1 MRSQYK
7 QPKNSQHN
15 CMLDGCGNS
24 LTASEGFTASPTI
37 TFTSASENCTD
48 LAARFTF
55 TGIQTEDQTMPRDS
69 GSPSLNRSSDVVV
82 GQVFGLLTVVSAPY
96 RVRYSAK
103 GAHYLVMVQCSCG
116 SPEKSVKVQMLRIH
130 RTKSCGCMKTQK
142 HWSIM
147 NGKSGKK
154 EKPNG

>member
-1 MRSQYK
+1 M
-7 QPKNSQHN
+7 KNATKSIEV
-15 CMLDGCGNS
+15 G
-24 LTASEGFTASPTI
+24 
-37 TFTSASENCTD
+37 
-48 LAARFTF
+48 
-55 TGIQTEDQTMPRDS
+55 
-69 GSPSLNRSSDVVV
+69 DV
-82 GQVFGLLTVVSAPY
+82 FELLTVMSLPY

-130 RTKSCGCMKTQK
+130 RTKSCGCMKTRK